1 MQPTA
6 RVLAIMPRP
15 ADLTPADTSSSV
27 APGLAAALR
36 RDHRLV
42 DEVVVEQRP
51 DAAAVAALRDRA
63 RTADLVVV
71 GTIDGH
77 RQPEQL
83 ALVDAV
89 AATGTPTI
97 AVALR
102 GPWDVARYPDA
113 ATVLATYAILPPS
126 LAALAD
132 VLAGRASAT
141 GRLPVTMTA

>member
-1 MQPTA
+1 MRPPGSSPSCPGPPTS
-6 RVLAIMPRP
+6 PRP
-15 ADLTPADTSSSV
+15 TRRRTWRRAWPRPCAATTPC
-27 APGLAAALR
+27 
-36 RDHRLV
+36 V
-42 DEVVVEQRP
+42 DEIVVEQRP
-51 DAAAVAALRDRA
+51 DAAAIAAVRDRA
-63 RTADLVVV
+63 GTVDLVVI

-83 ALVDAV
+83 ALLDAV
-89 AATGTPTI
+89 AATGTPTV

-102 GPWDVARYPDA
+102 GPWDVARYPA
-113 ATVLATYAILPPS
+113 AVTALATYSILPPS